1 MKIYTKFYADTV
13 VVKRVG
19 WVGQFKRILFSL
31 RVRALCILTSTKTS
45 QSMKFTFYEKEKLV
59 LKIIHIFIF

>member
-19 WVGQFKRILFSL
+19 WAWSIQENIILNASKRI
-31 RVRALCILTSTKTS
+31 VCVLTGKKTS
-45 QSMKFTFYEKEKLV
+45 QSMKFTFSEKKV
-59 LKIIHIFIF
+59 SAKIIHVFIF

>member
-1 MKIYTKFYADTV
+1 MKIYTKFYAVTV

-19 WVGQFKRILFSL
+19 WAGQLKRLFSL
-31 RVRALCILTSTKTS
+31 RVRALCEKTS
-45 QSMKFTFYEKEKLV
+45 QSMKFTLPEKEKLV

>member
-19 WVGQFKRILFSL
+19 WPGQLKRILFSL
-31 RVRALCILTSTKTS
+31 RVRALCEKTS
-45 QSMKFTFYEKEKLV
+45 QSMKFTFSKKEKLV

>member
-1 MKIYTKFYADTV
+1 MKIYTKFYAVTV

-19 WVGQFKRILFSL
+19 WAGQLKRILFSL
-31 RVRALCILTSTKTS
+31 RVRALCEKTS
-45 QSMKFTFYEKEKLV
+45 QSMKFTFSKKEKLV

>member
-1 MKIYTKFYADTV
+1 MKIDTKFYADTV

-19 WVGQFKRILFSL
+19 WAGQLKRILFSL
-31 RVRALCILTSTKTS
+31 RVRALCEKTS
-45 QSMKFTFYEKEKLV
+45 LSMKFTFSKKEKLV

>member
-31 RVRALCILTSTKTS
+31 RVRALCEKTS
-45 QSMKFTFYEKEKLV
+45 QSMKFTFSEKEKLV
-59 LKIIHIFIF
+59 LKIMHIFIF